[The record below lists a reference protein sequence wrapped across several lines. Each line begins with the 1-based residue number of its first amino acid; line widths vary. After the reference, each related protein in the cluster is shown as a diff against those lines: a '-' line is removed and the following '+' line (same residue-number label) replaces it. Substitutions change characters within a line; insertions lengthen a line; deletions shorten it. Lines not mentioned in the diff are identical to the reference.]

1 MIWGCMLWKGIGYAC
16 KIDGR
21 MDGDLYIK
29 ILKGDLQSD
38 LAFYNKTPCAI
49 IFQQDNDPKHTCKKA
64 QNWFQGHDMEVPVWI
79 KKSPDLNPLNTYGI
93 I

>member
-1 MIWGCMLWKGIGYAC
+1 MLWEGVGNAC

-21 MDGDLYIK
+21 MGGDLYIK
-29 ILKGDLQSD
+29 IMEGGLQSS

-49 IFQQDNDPKHTCKKA
+49 IFQQDDDPKHTCKKA
-64 QNWFQGHDMEVPVWI
+64 QNWFQDHEMEVILWLE
-79 KKSPDLNPLNTYGI
+79 KYPDLKPLNTYGI